1 MGGLPTDAVAQA
13 LLQAEKIEHIPSQ
26 TLCIELP
33 YAHEGAARH
42 IITAL
47 GGELV
52 TVSHGQVVML
62 QVRLPTTAAGALQE
76 QLLSITRG
84 ELKWEVCAPRAY

>member
-1 MGGLPTDAVAQA
+1 M
-13 LLQAEKIEHIPSQ
+13 
-26 TLCIELP
+26 TLSPE
-33 YAHEGAARH
+33 
-42 IITAL
+42 
-47 GGELV
+47 
-52 TVSHGQVVML
+52 QVVML